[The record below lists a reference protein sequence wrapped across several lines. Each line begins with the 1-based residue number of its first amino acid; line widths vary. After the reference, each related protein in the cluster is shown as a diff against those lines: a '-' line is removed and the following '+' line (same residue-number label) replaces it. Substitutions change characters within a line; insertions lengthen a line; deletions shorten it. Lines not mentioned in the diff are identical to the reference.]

1 MLLPGFQ
8 KALKRTASLL
18 PLMPKAHPMYRGN
31 PAITILRLFLWL
43 MPAVFVPVAIFLGT
57 ALSNFLPVSAC
68 ISLSLL
74 LFVTATAGV
83 GLFEQLLTF
92 QEIRMLP
99 PTFQAMGTPPSYS
112 KGELVR
118 WTGNFVLVQIILAPM
133 ILAATLCIFAV
144 FASLL
149 AHM

>member
-1 MLLPGFQ
+1 MTILSGFR

-57 ALSNFLPVSAC
+57 VLSNVLPVSAC

-74 LFVTATAGV
+74 LFVTATAGI

-92 QEIRMLP
+92 QEAR
-99 PTFQAMGTPPSYS
+99 TPPPFP
-112 KGELVR
+112 KTELLR
-118 WTGNFVLVQIILAPM
+118 WTIIFVLVQIVLAPIILASA
-133 ILAATLCIFAV
+133 LGIFGAV
-144 FASLL
+144 FGSFAYV
-149 AHM
+149 